1 VSSFRLEQLERRVQ
15 VLEGELRDLRAIF
28 APEVVAPEPSIPS
41 PVAAPPRVGR
51 DEPAVRPAPPPPR
64 RPLEP
69 LPAPEPPRRLLPE
82 LSFSDLLGAKTL
94 AITGGIVTLLGIVFF
109 FILAVNRGWIGP
121 VGRVAMGAAA
131 AGALYG
137 AGLWLRRRYGL
148 THSSLAAV
156 AAGLA
161 GGYAVLLAATSLYHF
176 VDKPAA
182 LVLAAGIAALAV
194 VTALRWNSEIVAGIG
209 LLGATLAPPAIA
221 IQGGLSVV
229 GTWFVAVMLVGGAAV
244 AAWRRWHTLLVVE
257 SVAGLLQVLALVLRP
272 EYRGQSPAEVV
283 ALAAVFA
290 AIAIGTGIAVQL
302 RDRTPALGG
311 LVTSYLFAGAAFA
324 VLSVVRLFGTS
335 ESRGVALLVV
345 AGALGLMAAACSR
358 RERERDLSALLAAIG
373 LIVGGIA
380 FGELLSGS
388 PLAYAWAGEAA
399 VLAWLAR
406 RVRDIRYQLWALV
419 YLVAA
424 LLHVLLV
431 DVPASHLF
439 EDVETSADAA
449 LAVVAV
455 GAAAA
460 AIGAFAARR
469 RIVLEPRAGLFG
481 RIAPIFEQLG
491 ACQRPLRTGAYR
503 LAALASVYALSLGV
517 LAAVPSFD
525 WGHMAMYGLWA
536 AVGLS
541 ILAAGLL
548 RGSQQFRYAG
558 VAALGI
564 TVVVAFVHGER
575 SLAPDARAATFLVI
589 GAAVLAAAMLDQLVT
604 RRRSLGPVAFGF
616 VLAGLGLGLAA
627 VLAALDA
634 TDQGFGFL
642 GLALAY
648 GVLAATVFAIRGERD
663 FATLLWSTSLV
674 LAHGA
679 SERLLP
685 GTFHVLTLALAA
697 VTLGWMASRLR
708 EPRFLI
714 AAAVSLVV
722 GVATVLFRL
731 APPTHLFHAQAHP
744 GNGSLAALLV
754 AGAAACVAAL
764 AGRRAGRARVVGWWV
779 AGVLAVYGLS
789 LLVLELFQLAFP
801 DSSVQT
807 DFQRGHTAVSA
818 FWGLVGLAALYFGL
832 TRVRGLR
839 VAGFALF
846 AVSLVKIFVYDLPSL
861 SSVTRAL
868 SFLAVG
874 AVLLLGGFFFQRLAS
889 RQPAPPARTG
899 GRGRPRF
906 TVTPE
911 LVVAAV
917 AAAAL
922 IVWFGTS

>member
-1 VSSFRLEQLERRVQ
+1 
-15 VLEGELRDLRAIF
+15 
-28 APEVVAPEPSIPS
+28 
-41 PVAAPPRVGR
+41 
-51 DEPAVRPAPPPPR
+51 
-64 RPLEP
+64 
-69 LPAPEPPRRLLPE
+69 
-82 LSFSDLLGAKTL
+82 
-94 AITGGIVTLLGIVFF
+94 
-109 FILAVNRGWIGP
+109 
-121 VGRVAMGAAA
+121 
-131 AGALYG
+131 
-137 AGLWLRRRYGL
+137 
-148 THSSLAAV
+148 V

-161 GGYAVLLAATSLYHF
+161 GGYAVLLAATALYHF
-176 VDKPAA
+176 VDKPVG
-182 LVLAAGIAALAV
+182 LVLAAGIAAVAV
-194 VTALRWNSEIVAGIG
+194 ATALRWNSEIVAGIG
-209 LLGATLAPPAIA
+209 LLGATLAPLAIA

-229 GTWFVAVMLVGGAAV
+229 GTWFVAFMLVGAAAV
-244 AAWRRWHTLLVVE
+244 AVWRRWHTLLVVE
-257 SVAGLLQVLALVLRP
+257 SAAGLVQVLALVLQP
-272 EYRGQSPAEVV
+272 EYRGQSPAEIV

-290 AIAIGTGIAVQL
+290 AITVGTGIAVQL
-302 RDRTPALGG
+302 RGRAAALGA
-311 LVTSYLFAGAAFA
+311 LVTSYLFAGAALA
-324 VLSVVRLFGTS
+324 VLSAVRLYGSS
-335 ESRGVALLVV
+335 ESRGLALIAVACAFGV
-345 AGALGLMAAACSR
+345 AAAVCFR
-358 RERERDLSALLAAIG
+358 RERERDLSALLGAIG
-373 LIVGGIA
+373 LMVGGIA
-380 FGELLSGS
+380 FGELLSGG

-406 RVRDIRYQLWALV
+406 RVKEIRYQLWALV

-431 DVPASHLF
+431 DAPASHLF
-439 EDVETSADAA
+439 EQVETSAGAA

-455 GAAAA
+455 SAAAV

-469 RIVLEPRAGLFG
+469 PIVLEPRAGLFG
-481 RIAPIFEQLG
+481 RIGPIFEEL
-491 ACQRPLRTGAYR
+491 ASRQRPLRIGAYW
-503 LAALASVYALSLGV
+503 LAGLALVYALSLGV

-525 WGHMAMYGLWA
+525 WGHFAMYGMWA
-536 AVGLS
+536 AVGLG
-541 ILAAGLL
+541 LLGAGLL
-548 RGSQQFRYAG
+548 REAPQFRAAG

-575 SLAPDARAATFLVI
+575 SLAPDARAATFLAI
-589 GAAVLAAAMLDQLVT
+589 GAAVLAAAMLDQLVM

-616 VLAGLGLGLAA
+616 VLAGLGLGLSA
-627 VLAALDA
+627 VVAALDT

-648 GVLAATVFAIRGERD
+648 GVLAAAVFRIGGQRD
-663 FATLLWSTSLV
+663 FATLLWGASLV
-674 LAHGA
+674 LAYGA

-697 VTLGWMASRLR
+697 VTLAWMASRFG
-708 EPRFLI
+708 EPRFLL

-731 APPTHLFHAQAHP
+731 APPTHMFHAQAHP
-744 GNGSLAALLV
+744 GNGALAALFV
-754 AGAAACVAAL
+754 ASATACVGVL
-764 AGRRAGRARVVGWWV
+764 AGGRAGRARVVAWWV

-789 LLVLELFQLAFP
+789 LLVLELFQRAFP

-839 VAGFALF
+839 IAGFALF

-899 GRGRPRF
+899 GVRPRF
-906 TVTPE
+906 TVTPQ
-911 LVVAAV
+911 LVVAAA

>member
-1 VSSFRLEQLERRVQ
+1 M
-15 VLEGELRDLRAIF
+15 
-28 APEVVAPEPSIPS
+28 
-41 PVAAPPRVGR
+41 
-51 DEPAVRPAPPPPR
+51 
-64 RPLEP
+64 
-69 LPAPEPPRRLLPE
+69 
-82 LSFSDLLGAKTL
+82 
-94 AITGGIVTLLGIVFF
+94 TLLGIVFF

-137 AGLWLRRRYGL
+137 AGLWFRRRYGV

-176 VDKPAA
+176 VDKPVA
-182 LVLAAGIAALAV
+182 LVLAAGIAAVAV
-194 VTALRWNSEIVAGIG
+194 ATALRWNSEIVAGIG
-209 LLGATLAPPAIA
+209 LLGATLAPLAIA

-244 AAWRRWHTLLVVE
+244 AVWRRWHTLLVVE
-257 SVAGLLQVLALVLRP
+257 SVAGLVQVLVLVLRP
-272 EYRGQSPAEVV
+272 EYRGQSPAEIV

-302 RDRTPALGG
+302 RDRTPALGA

-324 VLSVVRLFGTS
+324 VLSVIRLFGSS
-335 ESRGVALLVV
+335 ESHGVALLVV
-345 AGALGLMAAACSR
+345 AGAFGLLAAAFSR
-358 RERERDLSALLAAIG
+358 RERDRDLGALLGAIG

-406 RVRDIRYQLWALV
+406 RVKDLRYQLWAFV

-439 EDVETSADAA
+439 EDVETSAGAT

-481 RIAPIFEQLG
+481 RIAPIFEKLG
-491 ACQRPLRTGAYR
+491 ACQRPLRAGAYW

-525 WGHMAMYGLWA
+525 WGHMAMYAVWS
-536 AVGLS
+536 AVGLG
-541 ILAAGLL
+541 LLLAGLVREL
-548 RGSQQFRYAG
+548 PRFRSAG

-564 TVVVAFVHGER
+564 TVVVPFVHGER
-575 SLAPDARAATFLVI
+575 SLAPDTRAATFLVV

-604 RRRSLGPVAFGF
+604 RRRSLRPVAFGF

-634 TDQGFGFL
+634 TDQGFGFGFL
-642 GLALAY
+642 GLALVY
-648 GVLAATVFAIRGERD
+648 GVPAATVFAIRGQRD

-674 LAHGA
+674 LAYGA

-685 GTFHVLTLALAA
+685 GTLHVLTLALAA
-697 VTLGWMASRLR
+697 VTLAWMASRLR
-708 EPRFLI
+708 EPRFLL

-731 APPTHLFHAQAHP
+731 APTTHLFHAQTHP
-744 GNGSLAALLV
+744 GSGALAALFV

-764 AGRRAGRARVVGWWV
+764 AGRRAGGARVVGWWV

-789 LLVLELFQLAFP
+789 LLVLELFQRAFP

-832 TRVRGLR
+832 TRIRGLR

-899 GRGRPRF
+899 GRWRPRF
-906 TVTPE
+906 TVTPQ
-911 LVVAAV
+911 LVVAAA